1 MEESKQPLQA
11 QSMTDSKAVRWKSM
25 KETVIEHRQMVCC
38 VQGMV
43 LVGGEIHFEDERL
56 IILQECRIHGERQD
70 LRKPNNG
77 SCKRRA

>member
-43 LVGGEIHFEDERL
+43 LVGGEIHFEDER
-56 IILQECRIHGERQD
+56 D
-70 LRKPNNG
+70 
-77 SCKRRA
+77 S